1 MSKKSR
7 KIENEKV
14 ETRRYVKPTMHSE
27 KVFSVGFDVVP
38 FLICASSMIWSASF
52 CYS

>member
-1 MSKKSR
+1 VSKKSR

-38 FLICASSMIWSASF
+38 FLLCGSSTLWNRALCLS
-52 CYS
+52 